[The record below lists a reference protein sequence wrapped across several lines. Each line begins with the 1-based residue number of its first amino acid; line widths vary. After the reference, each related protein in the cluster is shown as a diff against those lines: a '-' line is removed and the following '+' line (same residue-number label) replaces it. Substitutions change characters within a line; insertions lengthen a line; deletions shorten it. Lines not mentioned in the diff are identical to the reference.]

1 METRATRERA
11 RRARIELHLPAQASK
26 RQYVEL
32 GAFVRFCVTRLEREL
47 GELERWIVKIDL
59 AEGRFQSTLVA
70 HAGGRTL
77 RAVGIGLD
85 GTLAVWDA
93 LGRLEQELRE
103 LRAGRAVHA

>member
-1 METRATRERA
+1 METRAAREQA
-11 RRARIELHLPAQASK
+11 RRARIELYLPMHASK

-59 AEGRFQSTLVA
+59 EDGRFQSTIIVDAGSVA
-70 HAGGRTL
+70 L
-77 RAVGIGLD
+77 RATGSGLD

-93 LGRLEQELRE
+93 LAHLEQDLRE
-103 LRAGRAVHA
+103 ARARRAVHA